1 MPVTITAGITFSGG
15 GLTMAFAPPSE
26 ATAGWWAGGG
36 TGTVSSY
43 VQRVTFAT
51 DTATASIRGPLTVS
65 RLSAGAV
72 STFTYGW
79 VAAGYYPATS
89 TVERITFAS
98 DTSATSTRG
107 PVLSRNGLSG
117 AGNDSYG
124 WFGGWDNPSP
134 GQSTVDR
141 ITYANDTATAS
152 VRGPLSG
159 ARRYMGSTG
168 TSNYGWWAGGI
179 DSPGTT
185 VYASMDRIDYA
196 NDTPVASVRGN
207 LSVARRN
214 LTASTDGITY
224 GWFAGGIGVTVRSI
238 IDRMTYAT
246 DTATATARGPLAVAT
261 YNLAGTGSNT
271 YGYYG
276 GGPGPLSNVQ
286 RITYATDTDI
296 ASTRGPLA
304 AAAYNQA
311 ASAGIQ

>member
-141 ITYANDTATAS
+141 ITYANDNVTAS
-152 VRGPLSG
+152 
-159 ARRYMGSTG
+159 AR
-168 TSNYGWWAGGI
+168 
-179 DSPGTT
+179 
-185 VYASMDRIDYA
+185 A
-196 NDTPVASVRGN
+196 NM
-207 LSVARRN
+207 
-214 LTASTDGITY
+214 
-224 GWFAGGIGVTVRSI
+224 SI
-238 IDRMTYAT
+238 
-246 DTATATARGPLAVAT
+246 P
-261 YNLAGTGSNT
+261 
-271 YGYYG
+271 
-276 GGPGPLSNVQ
+276 Q
-286 RITYATDTDI
+286 
-296 ASTRGPLA
+296 
-304 AAAYNQA
+304 
-311 ASAGIQ
+311 